1 MDQTMKTK
9 QKIKTFLPVFSGFYN
24 SIWQFE
30 HENILID
37 VNETRQ
43 ENGLPELENDENFD
57 IAYNE
62 YENDVSKELCKV
74 LQENLSDFVEMIEF
88 ENVYSPK
95 TYNFSTNVINC
106 IIKTKPEA
114 IKEFIYKNKGA
125 FSVYLKEKYTSC
137 DGFISYY
144 SYQFSEWANNTDN
157 FENLTVNEHM
167 LGAILDFICI
177 ELGIDTFTLYSEVME
192 DIYTGNY
199 LVNYADCYEC
209 LTCDTCGK
217 FVKDYNIK
225 NDIVKYKEL
234 MKKYPASILCV
245 ECLDKI

>member
-1 MDQTMKTK
+1 MKTITD
-9 QKIKTFLPVFSGFYN
+9 QKIKTYLPVFSGFYN
-24 SIWQFE
+24 TVWQFKD
-30 HENILID
+30 ENILYD
-37 VNETRQ
+37 VNDTRK
-43 ENGLPELENDENFD
+43 ENGLPELESDENFD

-95 TYNFSTNVINC
+95 TYNFSTDSINC
-106 IIKTKPEA
+106 IIETKPEA

-125 FSVYLKEKYTSC
+125 FSEYLKNKYTSC
-137 DGFISYY
+137 DGFIAGYG
-144 SYQFSEWANNTDN
+144 NR
-157 FENLTVNEHM
+157 FENWKKYTNNFNDFTENEHY

-177 ELGIDTFTLYSEVME
+177 ENGIDTFSLYSEVME
-192 DIYTGNY
+192 GIYTGNY
-199 LVNYADCYEC
+199 LTNYADCYEC

-234 MKKYPASILCV
+234 MKKYPANVLCV
-245 ECLDKI
+245 ECLENI